1 MSFWRKLNKAV
12 FSISLVAAC
21 IAVIAGSIWGFNQK
35 SEGIYGVAAYDNS
48 WLGIVILLGGAILI
62 LVLFSAWGILLEF
75 LDNVADIRNA
85 VCKGQHM
92 TSGQQTYSSQHPL
105 LRNSTPNNITP
116 RVSGWKC
123 PRCGIENS
131 PQATRCAE
139 CDEKRPSLSSAN
151 VNPTVYV
158 SPQPV
163 SAAPQ
168 PVSAAPQPVS
178 VAPQPVFQ
186 ATPQEAPQAE
196 AVYNEQDFVFESWNC
211 PSCGRHNEGDS
222 NFCYNC
228 GNPRK

>member
-1 MSFWRKLNKAV
+1 MSFWRKLNKSV

-35 SEGIYGVAAYDNS
+35 SEGIHGVAAYDNS
-48 WLGIVILLGGAILI
+48 WLGIVILVGGAILI

-85 VCKGQHM
+85 VCNGQRM
-92 TSGQQTYSSQHPL
+92 QSRPQTNTNQPSL
-105 LRNSTPNNITP
+105 LRNSTPYNITP

-123 PRCGIENS
+123 PRCGTENS
-131 PQATRCAE
+131 PTSTHCTE
-139 CDEKRPSLSSAN
+139 CDERKPSLSSASAN

-163 SAAPQ
+163 LQ
-168 PVSAAPQPVS
+168 E
-178 VAPQPVFQ
+178 
-186 ATPQEAPQAE
+186 TPQEAPQAE
-196 AVYNEQDFVFESWNC
+196 AVYNEQDFVFESWKC
-211 PSCGRHNEGDS
+211 TSCGRYNEGNS